1 MAGSQPRK
9 DESEKKATQRR
20 SLFLLVADDERDTVE
35 TLCAILV
42 DEGHSVVGLY
52 KPTEVLPQLRSRKP
66 DAIVLDIDMPGLSGY
81 TLAREIRQLFGDG
94 APLLI
99 AISGKWLGQ
108 SDRMLADLAG
118 FNHFLQKPCDPA
130 ELLKLLDPLMK
141 RQAAPDRMANADV
154 RIAPASDVTPVAAG
168 KAYHFVRLVG
178 DHLHAEI
185 AHRRTAEETKRFLNA
200 IASEAEKTGCRK
212 ALICVRRSHAI
223 FKVAEY
229 DLAHFLA
236 LMSKWRSAQVALVT
250 DSADVRASHEYV
262 EVLAKQRGLNVR
274 SFEDEAR
281 AVQWLRGL
289 QGGSPGS
296 TTRGAPDEHR

>member
-1 MAGSQPRK
+1 MAGSQPKK
-9 DESEKKATQRR
+9 DESEKKAAQRR

-35 TLCAILV
+35 TLSAILV

-52 KPTEVLPQLRSRKP
+52 KATEVLPQLRSRKP

-81 TLAREIRQLFGDG
+81 TLAREIRQLFGD
-94 APLLI
+94 ATPLLI

-118 FNHFLQKPCDPA
+118 FNHFLRKPCDPT

-141 RQAAPDRMANADV
+141 QRAAPDR
-154 RIAPASDVTPVAAG
+154 PASDVPPVAMG
-168 KAYHFVRLVG
+168 KAHHFVRLVG
-178 DHLHAEI
+178 DYLRAEI
-185 AHRRTAEETKRFLNA
+185 ANRRTAEETKQFLNA

-212 ALICVRRSHAI
+212 ALICVHRSHAI

-262 EVLAKQRGLNVR
+262 EVLAKQRGLTVR

-289 QGGSPGS
+289 QGGSPSS